1 MLLLFVVCNKERELI
16 PEYRILRRGIEK
28 AKTMMHTERAVDM
41 CEIRYMVDIIQNI
54 SCGLAHNR
62 DHSMTSVPNQDPKG
76 DFYLWQCAPQ
86 QPHMTTTS
94 GRPPRTCRVVTFT
107 TIRAGRSAPLSL
119 YSTRH
124 SWNKQLTHTHPHTCG
139 YVPDRMVCAT
149 VERHVD
155 NNLRA
160 KRCDGLP

>member
-86 QPHMTTTS
+86 QPHMTTTC
-94 GRPPRTCRVVTFT
+94 GRPPRNSRVVTFT

-124 SWNKQLTHTHPHTCG
+124 SSNKQLTHTHLGTYLIG
-139 YVPDRMVCAT
+139 WFVLLWRGT
-149 VERHVD
+149 STII
-155 NNLRA
+155 LRA
-160 KRCDGLP
+160 ERCDGLP